1 MFEVDPVE
9 LRFDDVRELPAHPLS
24 SVPRLHVRKSLSSLS
39 RSLLGALIGS
49 SPMLALSDTTAFC
62 AALITAPASTRL
74 RRSSPR
80 RIQLDRCPAAARSAD
95 LAGAV

>member
-49 SPMLALSDTTAFC
+49 SPMLGSVRYHCLLRGPDHRPGVHPL
-62 AALITAPASTRL
+62 AAVE
-74 RRSSPR
+74 
-80 RIQLDRCPAAARSAD
+80 SAKD
-95 LAGAV
+95 